1 MGEIK
6 KIDTVVNEVK
16 SQGFSIIENFWN
28 EMLCSKGRLEID
40 SIIYNYPSVVSKYSS
55 DNRVFGI
62 EHFSDTF
69 QKDFIHCNYVNN
81 IMKVLYSSNKIY
93 GTLLG
98 QHVEGIPGN
107 TGSGGSWHRDSIKK
121 QYKAF
126 LFISDIDSKSGPFQ
140 FFPKSNYFL
149 NKLRAC
155 ISRGYRW
162 NQLDYCSDDDLIR
175 AKVDISNIFSV
186 ICKQG
191 TLLIADTSTIHRGK
205 PGLEKDR
212 YSVTYYS
219 FKHDIPDHINEIVNR
234 NKKIASAF

>member
-6 KIDTVVNEVK
+6 KIETVINEVK
-16 SQGFSIIENFWN
+16 NQGFSIIENFWN
-28 EMLCSKGRLEID
+28 EMLCSKGRFEID
-40 SIIYNYPSVVSKYSS
+40 NIISNCHLQTSKYSS

-69 QKDFIHCNYVNN
+69 QKDFINCNYVNN

-98 QHVEGIPGN
+98 QRVEGIPGN

-149 NKLRAC
+149 NKLGPAYQEATDG
-155 ISRGYRW
+155 ISW
-162 NQLDYCSDDDLIR
+162 IIAPEDDLIR

-205 PGLEKDR
+205 PELEKDR
-212 YSVTYYS
+212 YSLTYYS
-219 FKHDIPDHINEIVNR
+219 FKNELPTHISEIVDK
-234 NKKIASAF
+234 NKKIAATV